1 MHFEGVKETLGMSH
15 PVGYPLRARI
25 EVQFIE
31 ADIETAFAL
40 VDMAESESGRS
51 NFALASEVVANAE
64 EVCRDLDQRLARLPD
79 HAKLPFDALV
89 GEVRRE
95 LDLARLHSSRSNQ

>member
-1 MHFEGVKETLGMSH
+1 MSH

-25 EVQFIE
+25 EVHFIE

-51 NFALASEVVANAE
+51 NFALASEVIANAE
-64 EVCRDLDQRLARLPD
+64 EVFRDLGQRLSRLPEN
-79 HAKLPFDALV
+79 AKTPFDALV

-95 LDLARLHSSRSNQ
+95 LDLAKLHNSSTSQ

>member
-25 EVQFIE
+25 EVEFIE

-40 VDMAESESGRS
+40 VDMAESESGRN

-79 HAKLPFDALV
+79 KAKLPFDALV

>member
-1 MHFEGVKETLGMSH
+1 MSH

-31 ADIETAFAL
+31 AGIETAFAL
-40 VDMAESESGRS
+40 VDMAETESGRN
-51 NFALASEVVANAE
+51 NFALASQVVATAE
-64 EVCRDLDQRLARLPD
+64 EVFRDLDQRLAKLPEN
-79 HAKLPFDALV
+79 AKTPFDALV

-95 LDLARLHSSRSNQ
+95 LDLARLHSSGPDAANWGLT

>member
-1 MHFEGVKETLGMSH
+1 MSH
-15 PVGYPLRARI
+15 PVGYPLRTRI

-40 VDMAESESGRS
+40 VDMAESESGRN
-51 NFALASEVVANAE
+51 NFALASQVIANAE
-64 EVCRDLDQRLARLPD
+64 EVCRDLDQRLARLPVN
-79 HAKLPFDALV
+79 AKLPFDALV

-95 LDLARLHSSRSNQ
+95 LDLARLHNSRTGH

>member
-1 MHFEGVKETLGMSH
+1 MSH

-25 EVQFIE
+25 EVQLIE
-31 ADIETAFAL
+31 AGIETAFAL
-40 VDMAESESGRS
+40 VDMAEDESGRN

-64 EVCRDLDQRLARLPD
+64 EVFRDVGQRLARLPKN
-79 HAKLPFDALV
+79 AKAPFDALV

-95 LDLARLHSSRSNQ
+95 LDLARLRSSGRDSLG